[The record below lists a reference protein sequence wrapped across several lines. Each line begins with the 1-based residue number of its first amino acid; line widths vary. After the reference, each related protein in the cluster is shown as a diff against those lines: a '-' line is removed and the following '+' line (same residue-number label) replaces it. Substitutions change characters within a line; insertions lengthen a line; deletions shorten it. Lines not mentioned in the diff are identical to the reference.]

1 MSQQLEFRH
10 FSTHESTVAHS
21 APWHSLGFLKALKP
35 LKTEVAMP
43 MRMTMRS
50 SRACC
55 ANQAF

>member
-1 MSQQLEFRH
+1 MSQQLECRH
-10 FSTHESTVAHS
+10 LSMHESTVAHS
-21 APWHSLGFLKALKP
+21 VPWHSLGFLKALKP

-55 ANQAF
+55 A